1 MRPSHTAGAPGRPNR
16 DAAATVSPVTP
27 RSLGLA
33 AAMVLAGVG
42 AAAPAG
48 AATAQ
53 LPAPPLQGVFLAENG
68 E

>member
-1 MRPSHTAGAPGRPNR
+1 
-16 DAAATVSPVTP
+16 
-27 RSLGLA
+27 
-33 AAMVLAGVG
+33 MVLAGVG